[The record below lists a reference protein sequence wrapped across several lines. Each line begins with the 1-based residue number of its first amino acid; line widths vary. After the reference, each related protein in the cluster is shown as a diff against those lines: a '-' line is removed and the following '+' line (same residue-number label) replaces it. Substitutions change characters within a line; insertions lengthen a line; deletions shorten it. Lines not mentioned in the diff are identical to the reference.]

1 MVLVRRLIMVEPLVP
16 MDLQVIR
23 RQAILWEL
31 IRLFHDSAVASAEA
45 LALVEAV
52 ALAEALVLT
61 AGEVVAGDSGGKLKV
76 TS

>member
-1 MVLVRRLIMVEPLVP
+1 LGRRLIMVEPLVP

-23 RQAILWEL
+23 RQVILWEL
-31 IRLFHDSAVASAEA
+31 IRLFHNSAVASAEA

-52 ALAEALVLT
+52 ALT

-76 TS
+76 RIRLS